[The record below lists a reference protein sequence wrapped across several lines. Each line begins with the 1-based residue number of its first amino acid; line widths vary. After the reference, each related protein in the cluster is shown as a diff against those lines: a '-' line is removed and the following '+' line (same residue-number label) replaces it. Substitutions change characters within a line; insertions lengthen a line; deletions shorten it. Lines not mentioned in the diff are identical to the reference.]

1 MRKSV
6 LAVLVLATCS
16 FLAAQQVMNNDSVIK
31 LVKAGLSDDLIVTT
45 INSSPGA
52 YDTSADAIIAL
63 KSAGA
68 SDKVIAA
75 IIAKVAAPPSS
86 PAQPAPSTASAGTNP
101 DDPNA
106 PHEAGIYF
114 YIFYIANSGGP
125 KMTELEPSDYSQGK
139 TGGMFAS
146 AMTYGIAKAKTKAVL
161 RGAHANARVSDPN
174 ADFYFYF
181 EQQAAGLS
189 QASSPFGGTST
200 PNEYT
205 LLKFDVKSDTRETV
219 VGKFNAYGA
228 SGGVDDK
235 AVVPFTYEKLRP
247 GVYKVTLKS
256 PLVPGEYGFISNGGT
271 VVAGPYA
278 ATTNSRVFD
287 FGVN

>member
-1 MRKSV
+1 VRKRV
-6 LAVLVLATCS
+6 IALLLLAACS
-16 FLAAQQVMNNDSVIK
+16 FLAAQQVMNNDSVVK

-45 INSSPGA
+45 INGSPGA
-52 YDTSADAIIAL
+52 YDTSTDGIIAL
-63 KSAGA
+63 KTAGA
-68 SDKVIAA
+68 SDKVIGA
-75 IIAKVAAPPSS
+75 IIAKAAAPAT
-86 PAQPAPSTASAGTNP
+86 PAPGPAPSTASAGTNP

-114 YIFYIANSGGP
+114 YIANGAGP

-161 RGAHANARVSDPN
+161 RGAHANARVTDPN
-174 ADFYFYF
+174 AVFYFYF

-219 VGKFNAYGA
+219 IGKFNAYGA

-235 AVVPFTYEKLRP
+235 AVVPYTYEKLRP
-247 GVYKVTLKS
+247 GVYKVTMKS
-256 PLVPGEYGFISNGGT
+256 PLERGEYGFVSTGGT

-278 ATTNSRVFD
+278 ASTNSRVFD
-287 FGVN
+287 FGVD

>member
-1 MRKSV
+1 MRKGILATLFLIGC
-6 LAVLVLATCS
+6 LAVV
-16 FLAAQQVMNNDSVIK
+16 AQQTMNNDSVVK
-31 LVKAGLSDDLIVTT
+31 MVKAGFSDDLIVTT
-45 INSSPGA
+45 INSQPGA
-52 YDTSADAIIAL
+52 YDASADGLIAL
-63 KSAGA
+63 KSAGV
-68 SDKVIAA
+68 SDKVVAA
-75 IIAKVAAPPSS
+75 IVAKGSAPAPAAVA
-86 PAQPAPSTASAGTNP
+86 APSTASAGTNP

-106 PHEAGIYF
+106 SHEAGIYF
-114 YIFYIANSGGP
+114 YSANAAGH
-125 KMTELEPSDYSQGK
+125 KMTELEPSVYSQSK
-139 TGGMFAS
+139 TGGMMAS
-146 AMTYGIAKAKTKAVL
+146 AMTYGIAKAKSKAVL

-174 ADFYFYF
+174 AVFYFYF

-189 QASSPFGGTST
+189 EASSPFGGTST

-247 GVYKVTLKS
+247 GVYRVTLKS
-256 PLVPGEYGFISNGGT
+256 PLQSGEYGFISNGGT

-278 ATTNSRVFD
+278 AGTTNSRVFD
-287 FGVN
+287 FGRD